1 LRPELLLLLLQVR
14 PPLGTHTWRAFL
26 CAKTAAVLHFCDHRI
41 GNQWWSKYTSRCA
54 PRCRLLRTIANLRAD
69 SEARGR
75 ETVDWTSKLEVHAER
90 RHGGAASAHVSSH
103 SVLTQAMEAS
113 LSSRVEALNSRIDI
127 VVANKVCMLNACEIC
142 AFAFLRSYP

>member
-1 LRPELLLLLLQVR
+1 M
-14 PPLGTHTWRAFL
+14 
-26 CAKTAAVLHFCDHRI
+26 
-41 GNQWWSKYTSRCA
+41 YTRRCP

-113 LSSRVEALNSRIDI
+113 MSSRVEALNSRIGI
-127 VVANKVCMLNACEIC
+127 VVANKVCMLDACEIC